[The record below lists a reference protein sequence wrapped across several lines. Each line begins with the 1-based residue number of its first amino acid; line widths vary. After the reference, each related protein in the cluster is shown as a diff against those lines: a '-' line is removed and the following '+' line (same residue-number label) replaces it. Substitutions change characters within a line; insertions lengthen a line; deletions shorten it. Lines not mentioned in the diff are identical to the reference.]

1 MAQIWADGSFQ
12 RGRPY
17 GTCGVGI
24 LIRRLNPNARS
35 ERKVCE
41 HKFSL
46 GMEGVEDNNLAEF
59 YAIEYALFKL
69 SQLKLHPKD
78 RKLSIMTDSQTAIG
92 FIENKYYTVPEKYV
106 DIVDR
111 IQFQLKK
118 WDYKIYWIKG
128 HSRDKRQN
136 LCDLLAKTGRPTR

>member
-1 MAQIWADGSFQ
+1 MVQIWADGSFE
-12 RGRPY
+12 RGKPY
-17 GTCGVGI
+17 GTCGIGI
-24 LIRRLNPNARS
+24 LIRRLNPDARS

-92 FIENKYYTVPEKYV
+92 FITGEYKNTPDKYV
-106 DIVDR
+106 EIVDR
-111 IQFQLKK
+111 IRFQLRK

-128 HSRDKRQN
+128 HSKDKRQN